1 MKDNLIPR
9 SIKANKV
16 AIKNIEIR
24 LIQADSNK
32 FILRLGNNDYHVS
45 LINNKFSIN
54 DLLSDSVTFVEE
66 IRLDL

>member
-1 MKDNLIPR
+1 
-9 SIKANKV
+9 
-16 AIKNIEIR
+16 